1 MDELLE
7 EHEVKTFLVEKLSV
21 WFVLASIGGAFH
33 VVVQAFNVIGAD
45 EFLGLYLWSWRLL
58 RRFVIKVI
66 SVFIFLFFYFR
77 GFVVAFLL
85 HFADWIGMVIVLEI
99 INIELAVVD
108 ST

>member
-1 MDELLE
+1 MDELLK

-21 WFVLASIGGAFH
+21 GLVLASIGGAFH
-33 VVVQAFNVIGAD
+33 VVVEAFYVIGAD
-45 EFLGLYLWSWRLL
+45 EFFGLYLWSWRLF
-58 RRFVIKVI
+58 RRFIIKVI

-77 GFVVAFLL
+77 GFVVAFFL
-85 HFADWIGMVIVLEI
+85 HLADWIGMVVVLEI